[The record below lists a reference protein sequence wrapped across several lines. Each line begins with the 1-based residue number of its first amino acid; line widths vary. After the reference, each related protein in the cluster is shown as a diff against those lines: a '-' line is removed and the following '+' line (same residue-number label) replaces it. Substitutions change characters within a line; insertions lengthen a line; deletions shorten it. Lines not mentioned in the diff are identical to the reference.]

1 MIQYKQYERQRSQL
15 YRGQFAAEE
24 LGVLMNKLFII
35 LKSNIRKTWGDTV
48 AVFVLLLISSM
59 LLYLGIT
66 LSVDYRMN
74 YQKEHLRMNGEHNAF
89 VVAGIENEVD
99 MFIEERISDNRVKNY
114 DLCEGVALDATI
126 SYGEDSYRSLFVAL
140 KKEDAIRRAVGTFE
154 IIEESDDHSS
164 GVYLPYVFKTGGYY
178 NAGDEFLLESD
189 DKQWSFSVKGFYN
202 STQTSDNNAGITAI
216 LLTTDAYKQLNEAP
230 YMKTVLL
237 SVLLHDVKDTERYEY
252 DFEVAA
258 SNEDRLALLAGNNYN
273 TVFSRKYL
281 SVIFTF
287 SVCGIAGII
296 VLAITAIVIWGSIRD
311 FISKNIKALG
321 ELKAIGYKS
330 FQLIGTIYMQFI
342 STCILGVALGMLLSV
357 PVFKSFSSI
366 LVSLTGI
373 DYRMHFYAT
382 AVIIT
387 GISMLAVI
395 MLAIA
400 IGTLRIWKIPPV
412 AAIRNIA
419 DSGSVKSCNISI
431 EDTST
436 PLILSLSLKEIFKNK
451 GQSLIIFL
459 AIIAISLGIS
469 ACSLFYISSIV
480 NTDELMELQTVLS
493 ENMFTVNKESAE
505 EFEEYF
511 TSNPDV
517 KNVLMYIKPCHILC
531 NGNQPLRAIVID
543 SGYNMNNREFLY
555 EGRYPD
561 NDKEILL
568 GGRFAKRIGARIGDV
583 VNMTFDDRTL
593 EYEIVGFLQTDD
605 NAGNDCCMITEGF
618 EKLRSLNEKTYYVS
632 YYDSNKA
639 VCDREKIKK
648 MFPDAKICDYD
659 SVADG
664 SMDALSKLMVILT
677 VGLIIICMF
686 ITTFVIL
693 IFGRNLLEGN
703 RNDFGLYKAI
713 GFTTSQLVWQME
725 GTFLPIIIVGFIVGI
740 PTMSRLCNPIFS
752 FMTSSLGLVKIDLS
766 FSVPLIIITALVMVI
781 YSFLVIL
788 IFTRKIKKI
797 SPHDLMYNE

>member
-1 MIQYKQYERQRSQL
+1 
-15 YRGQFAAEE
+15 
-24 LGVLMNKLFII
+24 MNKLFII

-74 YQKEHLRMNGEHNAF
+74 YQQEHLRMNGEHNAF

-99 MFIEERISDNRVKNY
+99 KFIKERVSDNRVKNY
-114 DLCEGVALDATI
+114 DSCEGVALDATI
-126 SYGEDSYRSLFVAL
+126 SYGENSYRSLFVAL
-140 KKEDAIRRAVGTFE
+140 KKEDAVRRAAGTFE
-154 IIEESDDHSS
+154 IIEESNDHSS

-178 NAGDEFLLESD
+178 NTGDEFVIESD
-189 DKQWSFSVKGFYN
+189 DKQWNFNVNGFYN

-216 LLTTDAYKQLNEAP
+216 LLTQDAYEQFDKTP
-230 YMKTVLL
+230 YMKSVLL
-237 SVLLHDVKDTERYEY
+237 SVLLNDVNDTERYEY

-258 SNEDRLALLAGNNYN
+258 SNENGLMLLAGNNYN

-321 ELKAIGYKS
+321 ELKAIGYQS
-330 FQLIGTIYMQFI
+330 FQLIGTIYMQFA
-342 STCILGVALGMLLSV
+342 SACILGVASGILLSV
-357 PVFKSFSSI
+357 PVFKSFSKI

-373 DYRMHFYAT
+373 DYRMHFYT
-382 AVIIT
+382 PAVIIT
-387 GISMLAVI
+387 GISMFAVI
-395 MLAIA
+395 MLAVA
-400 IGTLRIWKIPPV
+400 IGTLRIWKIPPI

-419 DSGSVKSCNISI
+419 DSGKVNPHNISV
-431 EDTST
+431 EDASS
-436 PLILSLSLKEIFKNK
+436 PLILCLSIKEILKNK
-451 GQSLIIFL
+451 AQSIIIFL

-493 ENMFTVNKESAE
+493 ENMITVNEENAE
-505 EFEEYF
+505 EFEEYI

-517 KNVLMYIKPCHILC
+517 KNVLMYVKPCHILC
-531 NGNQPLRAIVID
+531 NGNQPLRAIVIN
-543 SGYNMNNREFLY
+543 SGDNMNNREFLY
-555 EGRYPD
+555 EGRCPG

-568 GGRFAKRIGARIGDV
+568 GGRFAKRIGVRIGDSV
-583 VNMTFDDRTL
+583 KMTLDDRTQ
-593 EYEIVGFLQTDD
+593 EYTVVGFLQTDD

-618 EKLRSLNEKTYYVS
+618 EKLGILKEKTYYIS
-632 YYDSNKA
+632 YYDSIKA
-639 VCDREKIKK
+639 TGDRERIKK
-648 MFPDAKICDYD
+648 MFPDAKVCDYD
-659 SVADG
+659 SIADG

-725 GTFLPIIIVGFIVGI
+725 GTFIPIIIAGFIVGI

-766 FSVPLIIITALVMVI
+766 FSMLLIIITAFAMVI

-788 IFTRKIKKI
+788 IFAGKIEKI
-797 SPHDLMYNE
+797 SPHDLMDNE